1 MRNIQL
7 WSPAHLI
14 ETLLYDT
21 ETLPHLSHPHQISVV
36 AVSVAA
42 HGNIEVNQIVGIVRL
57 GLPQVVLDT

>member
-1 MRNIQL
+1 MKEGEL
-7 WSPAHLI
+7 SAHLV

-42 HGNIEVNQIVGIVRL
+42 DGNIEVNQIVGVIRL